1 MAPQASALITGSTSG
16 IGRAAAEALARRGHR
31 VLVSGRNQARGD
43 AVVADIR
50 NHGGT
55 AEFIRAELSAAASAR
70 ALAAAAGPIDILVNN
85 AGSFPFAATLDTTE
99 ELFDDVVSL
108 DLKVPFFLTA
118 ALVPAMIEKGRG
130 AVVNVST
137 VAGSKGLTGATVYG
151 ASKAALEQLTRIW
164 AAEFGPSG
172 VRVNAVLSGSVETE
186 GFEASG
192 LDPTQFVAITPLAR
206 LARPAEIAEAIAYL
220 ASDDAS
226 YVNGALLAVD
236 GGVLAS

>member
-1 MAPQASALITGSTSG
+1 MAPQTSALITGSTSG

-55 AEFIRAELSAAASAR
+55 AEFIRADLSGAASAR
-70 ALAAAAGPIDILVNN
+70 ALATAAGPVDILVNN
-85 AGSFPFAATLDTTE
+85 AGSFPFATTLDTTE
-99 ELFDDVVSL
+99 ELFDDIVSL

-130 AVVNVST
+130 TVVNVST
-137 VAGSKGLTGATVYG
+137 VAASKGLTGATVYG
-151 ASKAALEQLTRIW
+151 ASKAAVEQLTRIW
-164 AAEFGPSG
+164 ATEFGPSG
-172 VRVNAVLSGSVETE
+172 VRVNAVLSGPVWTE
-186 GFEASG
+186 GFEAAG
-192 LDPTQFVAITPLAR
+192 LDPSQFAAITPLAR
-206 LARPAEIAEAIAYL
+206 LARPAEIAAAIAYL

-236 GGVLAS
+236 GGALAR